1 MSTPFVKLFGQ
12 VVSAV
17 STELLATLREAKPAI
32 ESITYRYGHYHEI
45 ARYLKERKNAPGT
58 IDPSTG
64 APTGT
69 GGRFDQMPMVVLFQ
83 PFVEDRAANGG
94 YLYKV
99 TVDIGI
105 FYFSDKESDTETRYT
120 EVFETVL
127 LPVYQCLMEKIVAC
141 GLFAVMD
148 VRELRHKKI
157 DLPFGTNDDGNG
169 KANIFGELL
178 DAIKIN
184 GLTLTIT

>member
-12 VVSAV
+12 VVTAV
-17 STELLATLREAKPAI
+17 SDEILETLQDIKPEIA
-32 ESITYRYGHYHEI
+32 SITYKYGYYNEI
-45 ARYLKERKNAPGT
+45 AAYIKERKNSPGEV
-58 IDPSTG
+58 DPTTG

-69 GGRFDQMPMVVLFQ
+69 GGKFDLMPLVVLFM
-83 PFVEDRAANGG
+83 PFMEDRAGNGG
-94 YLYKV
+94 YQYKA

-105 FYFSDKESDTETRYT
+105 FYFSDKESDTATRYT

-127 LPVYQCLMEKIVAC
+127 LPIYDCLMAKIIES

-148 VRELRHKKI
+148 ARELKHQKI

-178 DAIKIN
+178 DAVKIN
-184 GLTLTIT
+184 GLSLTVV